1 MLEQILEQILA
12 QVIPNLQL
20 ITAALIFVVAALEL
34 IHIGQTS
41 RINRKLSRAGRWLQR
56 YLNTVLSESTQEPEQ
71 EEEEIPLSAR
81 IREEDAQLEVAE
93 VPRSTQEEQMRVSLE
108 RKKLRKDEELLD
120 SVLQEIFD

>member
-20 ITAALIFVVAALEL
+20 ITAALIFIVAALEL

-56 YLNTVLSESTQEPEQ
+56 YLNTVFSESTQESAQ

-81 IREEDAQLEVAE
+81 IREEDAQLEVAD

-108 RKKLRKDEELLD
+108 RRKLRKDEELLD

>member
-120 SVLQEIFD
+120 SVLQEIFN